1 MPTPFLLATTNAA
14 KLERLRWLVEGLP
27 YRLLT
32 PRDLTSLEYPDVPE
46 DEGDFAAN
54 AAQKAGRWSA
64 AAGGI
69 LTLASDGGM
78 AIPAL
83 GTRWNAVR
91 TRRQAGA
98 GASDDDRIR
107 HLLNLM
113 RGMHGEER
121 RVVWHEA
128 IALARAGVVLA
139 AWVEQG
145 DGGLVVEEA
154 PDVGAERGFWT
165 ERVRWYP
172 ALGKRLCEL
181 TDQERERVH
190 DVWPRLRSRI
200 RAELPALTV
209 GK

>member
-1 MPTPFLLATTNAA
+1 VPVPFLLATTNTA
-14 KLERLRWLVEGLP
+14 KLERLRWLMEGLP

-32 PRDLTSLEYPDVPE
+32 PSDVDPLVHPNVPE

-83 GTRWNAVR
+83 GTRWDALR

-113 RGMHGEER
+113 HGMQGEER
-121 RVVWHEA
+121 HVVWSEA

-139 AWVEQG
+139 VWVEQG
-145 DGGLVVEEA
+145 DGGLVTEDA
-154 PDVGAERGFWT
+154 PDAGAERGFWT

-181 TDQERERVH
+181 SDQERARIH
-190 DVWPRLRSRI
+190 DVWPHLRSRI
-200 RAELPALTV
+200 RAELPALTAE
-209 GK
+209 